1 MQCKRFISFISLFI
15 FFKQSSS
22 EISWCETKAKII
34 SHKSTHTH
42 WLKELPLPV
51 SHWHRKSQT
60 APWYHLRTMQGS
72 AGTSHG
78 YPAFQSSHSLS
89 HSLSSYWTGICY
101 LAGSSCQIL
110 FWVHNLSCSLFL
122 VFHFPFLCVFCL
134 SCISILASP
143 LLLKPKSCLLG
154 DHLHRS
160 STLLLL
166 LDWVPPPPPNS
177 QIFGKNQL
185 TGFQEASTPLSKSTK
200 TNPCRQSGKTKK
212 KEKKK
217 KPTCSFQS
225 WCGEAVCRMSHWTK
239 GKMKRGWI
247 HPDFWTVSHNYRGKW
262 CVLLLLHTAH
272 TH

>member
-15 FFKQSSS
+15 YFKQSSS

-212 KEKKK
+212 KEEE
-217 KPTCSFQS
+217 
-225 WCGEAVCRMSHWTK
+225 EAHMLFPKLMWRSCM
-239 GKMKRGWI
+239 
-247 HPDFWTVSHNYRGKW
+247 
-262 CVLLLLHTAH
+262 
-272 TH
+272 

>member
-1 MQCKRFISFISLFI
+1 
-15 FFKQSSS
+15 
-22 EISWCETKAKII
+22 
-34 SHKSTHTH
+34 
-42 WLKELPLPV
+42 
-51 SHWHRKSQT
+51 
-60 APWYHLRTMQGS
+60 MQGS

-166 LDWVPPPPPNS
+166 LDWIPPPPPNS

-212 KEKKK
+212 KKRRRSPHALSKADVEKLYVGCHTELKGK
-217 KPTCSFQS
+217 WSGAEYILIFGPCHIITGGNGACSCYFTLHTLIRQS
-225 WCGEAVCRMSHWTK
+225 WLRERRQRHPCSMLLSHSIWLLSTGDAVVCVMILMCVFVK
-239 GKMKRGWI
+239 G
-247 HPDFWTVSHNYRGKW
+247 
-262 CVLLLLHTAH
+262 
-272 TH
+272 